1 MDTIF
6 PSRFFDRLR
15 NLRAPEKRLMAA
27 ILEDA
32 VHVYRDHAAARTQR
46 DRGLLREIEAWFS
59 SDESTYPFS
68 FLRISHELGIDP
80 GWVRQVLAGWR
91 SYQQAALR
99 TDLPRIAHTER
110 LAS

>member
-6 PSRFFDRLR
+6 PSRLFERLR
-15 NLRAPEKRLMAA
+15 KSREPEKRLMAA

-32 VHVYRDHAAARTQR
+32 VQVYRDHMSPRTKG
-46 DRGLLREIEAWFS
+46 DRQLLREVEAWFAS
-59 SDESTYPFS
+59 NDALYPFS

-80 GWVRQVLAGWR
+80 RWFRQVLARWR
-91 SYQQAALR
+91 AYRDALG
-99 TDLPRIAHTER
+99 TDLPRIER